1 MSIDKLD
8 ENRPEEA
15 AEAVEDKYG
24 AAAEVYAENRVE
36 AAALAGNEEGQAH
49 WEKVAEALREGGD

>member
-1 MSIDKLD
+1 MSVDKLAG
-8 ENRPEEA
+8 NKPEEA

-36 AAALAGNEEGQAH
+36 AAALAGNDEGEEH
-49 WEKVAEALREGGD
+49 WQKVAQALREDED

>member
-1 MSIDKLD
+1 MSVDKLD

-36 AAALAGNEEGQAH
+36 AAALAGDAEGEKH
-49 WEKVAEALREGGD
+49 WEKVTRALRDDEE

>member
-1 MSIDKLD
+1 MSVDKL
-8 ENRPEEA
+8 EEGKPEEA

-49 WEKVAEALREGGD
+49 WKKVAEALREDDD